1 LRTVTIVGGIWVW
14 FSVPET
20 SGRSLESMDRLFDL
34 PWYKIGLYG
43 NRDAEQKDMAY
54 DEKQRIAEEER
65 GTQQH
70 VEKTINV

>member
-1 LRTVTIVGGIWVW
+1 MRTVTIVGGIWVW

>member
-1 LRTVTIVGGIWVW
+1 MRIVTIVGGIWVW

>member
-1 LRTVTIVGGIWVW
+1 
-14 FSVPET
+14 
-20 SGRSLESMDRLFDL
+20 MDRLFDL